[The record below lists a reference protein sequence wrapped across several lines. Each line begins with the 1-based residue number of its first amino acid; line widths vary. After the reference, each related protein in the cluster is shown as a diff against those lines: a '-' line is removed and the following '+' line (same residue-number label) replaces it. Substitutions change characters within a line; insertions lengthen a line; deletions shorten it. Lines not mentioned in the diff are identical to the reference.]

1 MKIFLTF
8 VRKQVFL
15 MRRSTV
21 LSLPLHL
28 VFPAKTIDYRLLLS
42 APGAAQ
48 WSEKRYK
55 AITIDFECS
64 CQIREGHSGQ
74 EKIIKL

>member
-1 MKIFLTF
+1 
-8 VRKQVFL
+8 

-21 LSLPLHL
+21 LSLPLQL
-28 VFPAKTIDYRLLLS
+28 VFPAITIDYRLLLS

-55 AITIDFECS
+55 AITIYYKLLLSDPGTAQWSEKRYRVCS
-64 CQIREGHSGQ
+64 
-74 EKIIKL
+74 KYMTN